1 MALMMKN
8 KKYFLLIIM
17 CLGLGIYLFQ
27 GEKPEKNEL
36 ILKPEKNEL
45 ILLEIPEGE
54 NVNIVHLSD
63 ETIKRRHPILNQ
75 FNNISL
81 TKDEIFLSQYRFSNK
96 EKMEEA
102 GKKVV
107 VLDRQS
113 LKLKKEIQLQGY
125 HPKDVVVFKD
135 KLLVKVR
142 SLGTENASGFEVY
155 ALDSKQYLGHL
166 NLRED
171 FVFFDWLIYDN
182 HFYVVADGMSLN
194 KKNSPN
200 ISKADKKTTS
210 GYVIT
215 FKFDIN
221 TLKLLDH
228 YSFGTKIVSASDVA
242 LFGDQL
248 VIASVTKYSKHGS
261 HHAVSD
267 NKLHFIDIA
276 TGKITQKIELKGDP
290 RKILINKNR
299 KELYVS
305 GTDPIFQIVSLEKP
319 FKIEQ
324 FNFSGVRDMYML
336 DENTL
341 LLNQRFMILNGY
353 SGEPQISHFDIDQR
367 KVTKITP
374 GSFGPFPKIFN

>member
-1 MALMMKN
+1 
-8 KKYFLLIIM
+8 M

-27 GEKPEKNEL
+27 GE
-36 ILKPEKNEL
+36 KPEKNEL

-155 ALDSKQYLGHL
+155 SLDSKQYLGHL

-182 HFYVVADGMSLN
+182 HFYVVAL
-194 KKNSPN
+194 
-200 ISKADKKTTS
+200 
-210 GYVIT
+210 
-215 FKFDIN
+215 
-221 TLKLLDH
+221 
-228 YSFGTKIVSASDVA
+228 
-242 LFGDQL
+242 
-248 VIASVTKYSKHGS
+248 
-261 HHAVSD
+261 
-267 NKLHFIDIA
+267 
-276 TGKITQKIELKGDP
+276 
-290 RKILINKNR
+290 ILC
-299 KELYVS
+299 
-305 GTDPIFQIVSLEKP
+305 
-319 FKIEQ
+319 
-324 FNFSGVRDMYML
+324 
-336 DENTL
+336 
-341 LLNQRFMILNGY
+341 
-353 SGEPQISHFDIDQR
+353 EP
-367 KVTKITP
+367 
-374 GSFGPFPKIFN
+374 

>member
-27 GEKPEKNEL
+27 GE
-36 ILKPEKNEL
+36 KPEKNEL

-182 HFYVVADGMSLN
+182 HFYVVGRAIGLD
-194 KKNSPN
+194 KKKSPN
-200 ISKADKKTTS
+200 ILAADKDIAAN
-210 GYVIT
+210 YVVV

-248 VIASVTKYSKHGS
+248 VIASVTKYSKPEKGTNYTRGDG
-261 HHAVSD
+261 D

>member
-27 GEKPEKNEL
+27 GE
-36 ILKPEKNEL
+36 KPEKNEL

-182 HFYVVADGMSLN
+182 HFYVVGRSIDLW
-194 KKNSPN
+194 KKKSPN
-200 ISKADKKTTS
+200 ILAADKDIAAS
-210 GYVIT
+210 YVVV

-248 VIASVTKYSKHGS
+248 VIASVTKYSKPEKGTNYTRGDG
-261 HHAVSD
+261 D